1 MMYLIHEVETLT
13 PINNKAKDICK
24 FCKDYKGCLLTSDKD
39 FDDLV
44 ETIKSVVRH
53 ANGLYPKTKP
63 FSLTTNRMSC
73 IHVVVNGNSD
83 QQVVRFYIA
92 TITGVYRNGLNM
104 PIRYFMLNGKEV
116 QL

>member
-1 MMYLIHEVETLT
+1 MIYLIHEVETLT

-24 FCKDYKGCLLTSDKD
+24 FCRDYKGCLLTSDKD

-44 ETIKSVVRH
+44 ETIKSVVRY
-53 ANGLYPKTKP
+53 ANELYPKTKP
-63 FSLTTNRMSC
+63 FTITTNRMSC

-92 TITGVYRNGLNM
+92 TVTGVYNNSINM
-104 PIRYFMLNGKEV
+104 PISDFVMNGKEV
-116 QL
+116 TL

>member
-1 MMYLIHEVETLT
+1 MIYLIHEVETLT

-24 FCKDYKGCLLTSDKD
+24 FCRDYKGCLLTSDKD

-44 ETIKSVVRH
+44 KTIKSVLRH

-63 FSLTTNRMSC
+63 FTITTNRMSS
-73 IHVVVNGNSD
+73 IHVVVNGNCD
-83 QQVVRFYIA
+83 QQVVRFYI
-92 TITGVYRNGLNM
+92 TTVTGVYNDSINKKISHFVM
-104 PIRYFMLNGKEV
+104 NGKEV

>member
-1 MMYLIHEVETLT
+1 MIYLIHEVETLT

-24 FCKDYKGCLLTSDKD
+24 FSRDYKGCLLTSEED

-44 ETIKSVVRH
+44 ETIKKTVRT
-53 ANGLYPKTKP
+53 ANKCYPKTKP
-63 FSLTTNRMSC
+63 FTVTTNRMSC

-92 TITGVYRNGLNM
+92 TVTGVYRNSLNM

>member
-1 MMYLIHEVETLT
+1 MIYLIHEVETLT

-24 FCKDYKGCLLTSDKD
+24 FCRDYKGCLLTSEED

-63 FSLTTNRMSC
+63 FTITTNRMSC

-92 TITGVYRNGLNM
+92 TVTGVYNDSRNKKISHFVM
-104 PIRYFMLNGKEV
+104 NGKEV